1 MKTLSIKLIA
11 VCLCCMLQRAQ
22 AGPAIELDSDL
33 FEQLI
38 ADKNETRVKDS
49 QRWFIFFDLQ

>member
-1 MKTLSIKLIA
+1 MKTLSIKFFA
-11 VCLCCMLQRAQ
+11 VWLCLALHQAR

-49 QRWFIFFDLQ
+49 